1 MQVKTTEQE
10 RVPTGSPDIDRLLH
24 GGFEPGTI
32 TQVYG
37 EPATGKSTLSII
49 FAVACLRSGK
59 SVLFFDTEGFSVERF
74 SQVAGNDAASLAEN
88 LYIYEPNDFEQQ
100 GIMIAGTDTVL
111 KTKNIGLIIVDSAT
125 ALYRTDL
132 SRGKDAMQRL
142 TRQIV
147 HLLGLGKRYHIPVV
161 VTNQVYMDMATN
173 VYMALGGTALEH
185 ISKAII
191 RLTREED
198 GVRKATLTK
207 HRSLP
212 PGGSFHY
219 IITGDGIKSI
229 DR

>member
-1 MQVKTTEQE
+1 VNKTEQ
-10 RVPTGSPDIDRLLH
+10 RRIPSGSPDIDHLLN

-59 SVLFFDTEGFSVERF
+59 SVIFFDTEGFSVERF
-74 SQVAGNDAASLAEN
+74 SQVAGGDAAALAEH
-88 LYIYEPNDFEQQ
+88 LYIYEPNDFDQQ
-100 GIMIAGTDTVL
+100 GIMVAGTDTVL
-111 KTKNIGLIIVDSAT
+111 KTRNVGLIVVDSAT

-132 SRGKDAMQRL
+132 SRGKDAMQKL

-161 VTNQVYMDMATN
+161 VTNQVYVDTTTN
-173 VYMALGGTALEH
+173 IYTPLGGTALEH

-191 RLTREED
+191 RLTRKD
-198 GVRKATLTK
+198 NGFRNATLVK
-207 HRSLP
+207 HRSIP
-212 PGGSFHY
+212 PGGSFDFM
-219 IITGDGIKSI
+219 ITGDGIKKI
-229 DR
+229 D

>member
-1 MQVKTTEQE
+1 MNATEQE
-10 RVPTGSPDIDRLLH
+10 RIPTGSPDIDRLLN

-37 EPATGKSTLSII
+37 EPATGKSTLAII
-49 FAVACLRSGK
+49 FAVACLKSGK

-74 SQVAGNDAASLAEN
+74 SQVAGTDAARLAEN

-111 KTKNIGLIIVDSAT
+111 KTKYVGLIVVDSAT

-132 SRGKDAMQRL
+132 SKGKDAMQKL

-147 HLLGLGKRYHIPVV
+147 HLLGLGKRYRIPVV
-161 VTNQVYMDMATN
+161 VTNQVYMDTASN
-173 VYMALGGTALEH
+173 AYMALGGTALEH

-191 RLTREED
+191 RLSREAD

-207 HRSLP
+207 HRSIP
-212 PGGSFHY
+212 AGGSFHY
-219 IITGDGIKSI
+219 IITGDGIRSVE
-229 DR
+229 R

>member
-1 MQVKTTEQE
+1 VNETEQE
-10 RVPTGSPDIDRLLH
+10 RVRTGSPDIDLLLH

-32 TQVYG
+32 TQIYG

-49 FAVACLRSGK
+49 FAVACLKSGK

-74 SQVAGNDAASLAEN
+74 SQVAGEDAASLAEN
-88 LYIYEPNDFEQQ
+88 LYIYEPNDFDQQ

-111 KTKNIGLIIVDSAT
+111 KTKNVGLIVVDSET

-132 SRGKDAMQRL
+132 SRGRDAMQKL

-147 HLLGLGKRYHIPVV
+147 HLLGLGKRYRIPVV
-161 VTNQVYMDMATN
+161 VTNQVYMDTTTN

-191 RLTREED
+191 RLTREEN

-207 HRSLP
+207 HRSIP
-212 PGGSFHY
+212 PGASFY
-219 IITGDGIKSI
+219 YVITGDGIG
-229 DR
+229 RVER

>member
-1 MQVKTTEQE
+1 VNETEQE
-10 RVPTGSPDIDRLLH
+10 RVRTGSPDIDLLLH

-32 TQVYG
+32 TQIYG

-49 FAVACLRSGK
+49 FAVACLKSGK

-74 SQVAGNDAASLAEN
+74 SQVAGEDAASLAEN
-88 LYIYEPNDFEQQ
+88 LYIYEPNDFDQQ

-111 KTKNIGLIIVDSAT
+111 KTKNVGLIVVDSAT

-132 SRGKDAMQRL
+132 SRGRDAMQKL

-147 HLLGLGKRYHIPVV
+147 HLLGLGKRYRIPVV
-161 VTNQVYMDMATN
+161 VTNQVYMDTTTN

-191 RLTREED
+191 RLTREEN

-207 HRSLP
+207 HRSIP
-212 PGGSFHY
+212 PGASFY
-219 IITGDGIKSI
+219 YVITGDGIS
-229 DR
+229 RVER